1 MNEIDGLKWQ
11 LETYSAALSQQIE
24 RLYNALEELQ
34 RISLLLTDQ
43 DDITDKKIDAW
54 LQHENFEIDED
65 GFFQSIPLVSAF
77 RNGRAPSDAVSIS
90 WSKDLKLNPV
100 IRRNMYCHRNIGSHL
115 KHIHKRLGD
124 IGWIY
129 YQDAA
134 NASLQYPYIDQGS
147 TIPFDFDWTSY
158 HTFFSVNPENNPER
172 QIRWT
177 PPTVDYAGEGIIL
190 SVSIPLWKGETFL
203 GLWSIDLPIR
213 YLYRNFSTHTP
224 FPNQSKFIVDQQ
236 GMLILHDELQAKIDD
251 RRGSIFLHPISE
263 LGGEW
268 KNLNLKTVSKTESG
282 VQFITDKDDTEWVFC
297 HSRVPGVNWI
307 LFSGLP
313 KTEMEDAAARRL
325 QQAFQHISDGNFSH
339 RIEVTETNALATLVD
354 EFNRM
359 STRLSLAEENREEIE
374 NQLRQSQK
382 MEAVGRLAG
391 GVAHD
396 FNNMISI
403 IMGYTELAL
412 EGLPE
417 NDPLYADL
425 QQVLEAAT
433 RSKDLTRQLLA
444 FARQQSIDPKTLDL
458 NDTVENMLRMLI
470 PLIGEDIDLIWNP
483 NEDICP
489 IYIDPSQ
496 IDQILAN
503 LCVNARDAISG
514 IGKIIIETADA
525 EFDDEYCSMHK
536 GYTPGHYV
544 QLTVTDDGKGMDSA
558 TLNHIFEPFFS
569 TKAIGKGTGLGLSTV
584 YGIVKQNNGF
594 INVYSEPGY
603 GTTFRIYFPR
613 VSDRSVETLP
623 QNIETAGSNN
633 NETILLVEDDTSIL
647 AVTKR
652 MLNKLGYRVLAA
664 NSPKEAIDLA
674 ENSTESI
681 AFLIT
686 DVIMPELNGRD
697 LSEKLRV
704 LFPGLKVLFMSGYAS
719 DIIVHRGVLDK
730 DVFLLQKPFTKKELA
745 AKIREVLTTEA
756 SF

>member
-77 RNGRAPSDAVSIS
+77 RSGKAPSDAVSIS

-115 KHIHKRLGD
+115 KHIHERLGD

-158 HTFFSVNPENNPER
+158 HTFISVDPENNPER

-251 RRGSIFLHPISE
+251 RRGSIFLHPITE

-412 EGLPE
+412 EGLPK

-514 IGKIIIETADA
+514 IGKIIIETANA

-603 GTTFRIYFPR
+603 GTTFRIYFPK

-652 MLNKLGYRVLAA
+652 MLNKMGYRVLAA

-745 AKIREVLTTEA
+745 AKIREVLTIEA

>member
-34 RISLLLTDQ
+34 RISLLLTDL

-77 RNGRAPSDAVSIS
+77 RNGKAPSDAVSIS
-90 WSKDLKLNPV
+90 WSRDLKLNPV

-115 KHIHKRLGD
+115 KHIHERLGD

-158 HTFFSVNPENNPER
+158 HTFISVNPENNPER

-251 RRGSIFLHPISE
+251 RRGSIFLHPITE

-313 KTEMEDAAARRL
+313 KTEMEEAAARRL

-339 RIEVTETNALATLVD
+339 RIEVTETNAMATLVD

-412 EGLPE
+412 EGLPK

-433 RSKDLTRQLLA
+433 RSKELTRQLLA

-514 IGKIIIETADA
+514 IGKIIIETANA
-525 EFDDEYCSMHK
+525 EFDDEHCSMHK

-745 AKIREVLTTEA
+745 AKIKEVLTTKA